1 MQTVTPMGGS
11 RTTLWLLWAAIVAL
25 LALDAIAVTR
35 FLPVR
40 AHPWYDAQTSVALLV
55 LGLLA
60 LVAGVGTFALR
71 ESLVLRDLRSGTLD
85 PNTASGFAR
94 IQRTLVALWSLCLV
108 IGLFGNVLAWGA
120 ATPIVAAP
128 FLIAAV
134 VLLVVHAPR
143 GWLFAR
149 AAGTA
154 RA

>member
-11 RTTLWLLWAAIVAL
+11 RTTLWILWAAIVAL
-25 LALDAIAVTR
+25 LALDAIAVAR

-40 AHPWYDAQTSVALLV
+40 VHPWYDAQTSVALLV

-108 IGLFGNVLAWGA
+108 IGLFGDVLAWGA
-120 ATPIVAAP
+120 AKSIVAAP
-128 FLIAAV
+128 FLIGAA

-143 GWLFAR
+143 RWLFAR
-149 AAGTA
+149 GAAAA

>member
-11 RTTLWLLWAAIVAL
+11 RTTLWILWAAIVAL
-25 LALDAIAVTR
+25 LALDAIALTR

-94 IQRTLVALWSLCLV
+94 IQRTFVALWSLCLV

-120 ATPIVAAP
+120 AKAIVAAP
-128 FLIAAV
+128 FLTAAAV
-134 VLLVVHAPR
+134 LLLVHAPR

-149 AAGTA
+149 AAGTT
-154 RA
+154 RS

>member
-1 MQTVTPMGGS
+1 METATSMAGS
-11 RTTLWLLWAAIVAL
+11 RATLWMLWAAIVAS
-25 LALDAIAVTR
+25 LALDAIALTR

-85 PNTASGFAR
+85 PNTPSGFAR
-94 IQRTLVALWSLCLV
+94 IQRTLVALWALCLV
-108 IGLFGNVLAWGA
+108 IGLFGDVLAWGA
-120 ATPIVAAP
+120 AKPIVATP
-128 FLIAAV
+128 FLIGAA

-143 GWLFAR
+143 RWLFAHG
-149 AAGTA
+149 AGAA

>member
-1 MQTVTPMGGS
+1 MENATPMAGS
-11 RTTLWLLWAAIVAL
+11 RATLWTLWAAIVAL
-25 LALDAIAVTR
+25 LALDAIALAG

-40 AHPWYDAQTSVALLV
+40 ANPWYDAQTSVALLV

-85 PNTASGFAR
+85 PNTGSGFAR
-94 IQRTLVALWSLCLV
+94 IQRTLVALWLLCLV
-108 IGLFGNVLAWGA
+108 IALFGDVLAWGA
-120 ATPIVAAP
+120 AKPIVAAP
-128 FLIAAV
+128 FLIGAA

-143 GWLFAR
+143 RWLFAR
-149 AAGTA
+149 GAGAA

>member
-11 RTTLWLLWAAIVAL
+11 RTTLWILWAAIVAL
-25 LALDAIAVTR
+25 LALDAIALTG

-40 AHPWYDAQTSVALLV
+40 VHPWYDAQTSVALLV

-108 IGLFGNVLAWGA
+108 IGLLGNVLAWGA
-120 ATPIVAAP
+120 AKPIVAAP
-128 FLIAAV
+128 FLLAAA

-149 AAGTA
+149 AAGTT
-154 RA
+154 RS

>member
-25 LALDAIAVTR
+25 LALDAIAVAR

-40 AHPWYDAQTSVALLV
+40 VHPWYDAQTSVALLV

-85 PNTASGFAR
+85 PNSASGFAR
-94 IQRTLVALWSLCLV
+94 IQRTFVALWSLCLV

-120 ATPIVAAP
+120 GTPIVAAP
-128 FLIAAV
+128 FLLATA

-149 AAGTA
+149 AAGTT

>member
-1 MQTVTPMGGS
+1 MQTVAPMAGS
-11 RTTLWLLWAAIVAL
+11 RTTLWMLWAAIFAL
-25 LALDAIAVTR
+25 LALDAIALMR

-71 ESLVLRDLRSGTLD
+71 ESLVLRDLRSGALD
-85 PNTASGFAR
+85 PSTARGFAR
-94 IQRTLVALWSLCLV
+94 IQRTLVALWLLCLL
-108 IGLFGNVLAWGA
+108 IGLFGDVLAWGA
-120 ATPIVAAP
+120 AKPIVAAP
-128 FLIAAV
+128 FLIGAAV
-134 VLLVVHAPR
+134 LLMLHAPR
-143 GWLFAR
+143 RWLFAR